1 MSSGDLNSGPY
12 TCATCTVPIE
22 PSPSH
27 HIVTLNLSPQLS
39 IIDHRILRFKT
50 TKILGAVVVGPE
62 FMATKNN
69 S

>member
-12 TCATCTVPIE
+12 TWAACSFE
-22 PSPSH
+22 PSPIH
-27 HIVTLNLSPQLS
+27 HIVTLNISPQLS

-62 FMATKNN
+62 FIATKNN